1 MSKIFKIA
9 YLFFFV
15 LFSCSKDLENLPTY
29 SLSLLINGEGNV
41 IQETV
46 SEVSSSNYEEVRLSA
61 EPLQNWTFTE
71 WGGDLETTENP
82 VLISLDVPKN
92 ITANFIRNFDYN
104 QPSYFFKN
112 SDLWLDLNEI
122 SGLDNVHNTGSAI
135 ADFNN
140 DGYNDIFLAGSG
152 NASNERDPVEIL
164 LNDGDNNFTW
174 SNLINNNTGT
184 DAARKSIVG
193 DYNLDGK
200 PDVFMAD
207 HGHEDL
213 ESSIFYFAHPS
224 IMLSNEEG
232 TYDFNILENL
242 PLDFYHGATS
252 GDFDN
257 DGDLDIFCS
266 TKLML
271 INDGNGVFS
280 QNTSLFQEETDN
292 IYTVEFFDFNKDG
305 FLDLICGGHSM
316 TEGHIPSSKIYYGNG
331 IDFTSE
337 RSILLPNLPEWEVT
351 VDYGIAD
358 LNNDGDEEIILVR
371 TGGYVNENDEMINF
385 YNGWRIQVLEKISD
399 DEYTDN
405 TSGFMNDFYGDS
417 QWIVRIRIQD
427 FDNDGRLEI
436 FENDRSNYQSNN
448 PRIWIQNSNNFFE
461 RN

>member
-61 EPLQNWTFTE
+61 EPLQNWTFIE

-193 DYNLDGK
+193 DYNL
-200 PDVFMAD
+200 
-207 HGHEDL
+207 
-213 ESSIFYFAHPS
+213 S
-224 IMLSNEEG
+224 
-232 TYDFNILENL
+232 
-242 PLDFYHGATS
+242 
-252 GDFDN
+252 
-257 DGDLDIFCS
+257 
-266 TKLML
+266 L
-271 INDGNGVFS
+271 I
-280 QNTSLFQEETDN
+280 
-292 IYTVEFFDFNKDG
+292 
-305 FLDLICGGHSM
+305 
-316 TEGHIPSSKIYYGNG
+316 HI
-331 IDFTSE
+331 
-337 RSILLPNLPEWEVT
+337 
-351 VDYGIAD
+351 
-358 LNNDGDEEIILVR
+358 
-371 TGGYVNENDEMINF
+371 
-385 YNGWRIQVLEKISD
+385 
-399 DEYTDN
+399 
-405 TSGFMNDFYGDS
+405 
-417 QWIVRIRIQD
+417 
-427 FDNDGRLEI
+427 
-436 FENDRSNYQSNN
+436 
-448 PRIWIQNSNNFFE
+448 
-461 RN
+461 